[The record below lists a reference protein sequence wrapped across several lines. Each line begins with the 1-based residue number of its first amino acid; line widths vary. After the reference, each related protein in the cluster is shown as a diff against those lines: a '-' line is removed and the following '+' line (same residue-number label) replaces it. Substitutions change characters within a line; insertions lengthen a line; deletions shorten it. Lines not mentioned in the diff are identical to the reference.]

1 MISAWVILG
10 LAAAGWVV
18 LIVIG
23 RWLGA
28 VGFRDGDLGAAL
40 TVRIFQVYARTLH
53 TLRTCGNEFV
63 PPRTPDPT
71 PGQPPLIVVCN
82 HTAGVDPVLV
92 QAALPFEIRW
102 IMAEDMRA
110 RQLEWFWRFGRVI
123 FVDRDKREARS
134 LRDALR
140 HLTEGGVLGVF
151 PEGNLER
158 PPRHLLPFQSGIG
171 FLVRR
176 SGATVLPA
184 IVDGTPQCDPAWA
197 SLARPSRSTVRFLPP
212 VSYPD
217 KTSPDDIVADLRQR
231 FANATG
237 WPMTDR
243 APIFRNG
250 RRIFLDIEGRYIDEQ
265 GAILTDEEALAIA
278 EAPEV
283 GDAGTVAAD

>member
-1 MISAWVILG
+1 VSSAWIILG
-10 LAAAGWVV
+10 LAVAGWVV
-18 LIVIG
+18 LIVIA

-53 TLRTCGNEFV
+53 ALRTCGNEFV

-110 RQLEWFWRFGRVI
+110 PQLEWFWRFGRVI

-140 HLTEGGVLGVF
+140 HLKDGGVLGVF

-158 PPRHLLPFQSGIG
+158 PPRHLLLFQNGIG

-176 SGATVLPA
+176 SGAAVLPA

-197 SLARPSRSTVRFLPP
+197 SLMKPSRSTIRFLPP

-217 KTSPDDIVADLRQR
+217 EASPDDIVADLRRR
-231 FANATG
+231 FADATG

-265 GAILTDEEALAIA
+265 GAVLSDDEARAIA
-278 EAPEV
+278 EKPEDD
-283 GDAGTVAAD
+283 DAGTVAED